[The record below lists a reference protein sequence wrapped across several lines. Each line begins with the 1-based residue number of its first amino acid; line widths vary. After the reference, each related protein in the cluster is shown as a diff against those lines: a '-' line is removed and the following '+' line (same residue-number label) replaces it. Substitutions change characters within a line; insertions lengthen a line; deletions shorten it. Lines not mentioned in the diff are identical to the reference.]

1 MPNDAPEAGERN
13 GKGVNAADLRPPDP
27 PVLAD
32 RALPKGPSVSLQIM
46 GWFFLNL
53 LLVGVL
59 AALLFTSH
67 ISPLLNVIISGRTG
81 DRLDALAADVGER
94 ISGIPSDKWEE
105 VLKGYSRR
113 YKMDFALTRRDGD
126 LHAGNVPAIPDSV
139 IARIREFPGLRPPP
153 PHAPQAARGT
163 DFDGE
168 PENTRRPSPPPLAS
182 NQPLPS
188 DAPFRGG
195 PEFPRREDALRAEE
209 AEIRRPERPRAEQ
222 PQRDEPALNPSNF
235 RFIVHEGNLYWIGV
249 RVRSTDEAGR
259 LRGPTTLLLASQS
272 LLSGGVLLDPSAIW
286 LMAAVLLGSA
296 LFWIPL
302 VRRITVPLRKMR
314 DAAGQMSRGN
324 FQSRLSIDR
333 GDEIG
338 SLARSLNHLGTRLNE
353 FVTGQKRF
361 LGDIAHELGSPLAR
375 MQYGLGIIEQQAP
388 STLQPLLEDVREEVA
403 QMSALLAE
411 IQQFTKAGLHSE
423 LRLENVLLE
432 EVLRQALA
440 RENVPAAIVRSQIA
454 PGTAVN
460 ADARYLQRAIA
471 NILRNS
477 LRYAGDSGPLW
488 IDSKRSGNRL
498 ILSFAD
504 EGPGVPADLVHRL
517 CDPFF
522 RTESARTR
530 ESGGVG
536 LGLAIVKRCVE
547 ACGGT
552 VNIRNRSPHGLIV
565 ELALQAAEAPAN

>member
-1 MPNDAPEAGERN
+1 MPEAG
-13 GKGVNAADLRPPDP
+13 GPSVDGAHTAAALRSPGL
-27 PVLAD
+27 PVSSEGAQ
-32 RALPKGPSVSLQIM
+32 PKGLSVSLQIM

-53 LLVGVL
+53 LIVAML

-67 ISPLLNVIISGRTG
+67 VSPLLNVIISGRTG

-94 ISGIPSDKWEE
+94 ISGIPSDKWGE
-105 VLKGYSRR
+105 VLNGYSRR
-113 YKMDFALTRRDGD
+113 YKMDFALTRREGD
-126 LHAGNVPAIPDSV
+126 LHAGTVPAIPESV

-153 PHAPQAARGT
+153 PPPAPGLAQGNDFNGESERLRRPAPQT
-163 DFDGE
+163 
-168 PENTRRPSPPPLAS
+168 LATS
-182 NQPLPS
+182 QFLPS

-195 PEFPRREDALRAEE
+195 PDFPRRADALRADEE
-209 AEIRRPERPRAEQ
+209 EIRRPERPRDGQ
-222 PQRDEPALNPSNF
+222 PQREDVQLNPSNF

-272 LLSGGVLLDPSAIW
+272 LLSGGVLLDPSTIW
-286 LMAAVLLGSA
+286 FMAAVLLGSA

-324 FQSRLSIDR
+324 FETRLTIER

-338 SLARSLNHLGTRLNE
+338 SLAQSLNHLGTRLNE
-353 FVTGQKRF
+353 SVTGQKRF

-375 MQYGLGIIEQQAP
+375 MQFGLGIIEQQAP
-388 STLQPLLEDVREEVA
+388 PALQPLLEDVREEVG

-411 IQQFTKAGLHSE
+411 IHQFTKAGLHSE
-423 LRLENVLLE
+423 LHLENVLLE
-432 EVLRQALA
+432 DVLKQAVA
-440 RENVPAAIVRSQIA
+440 QENLPDAIVRSQIP
-454 PGTAVN
+454 PGTTVR
-460 ADARYLQRAIA
+460 ADSRYLQRAIA
-471 NILRNS
+471 NVLRNS
-477 LRYAGDSGPLW
+477 LRYAGDSGTLW
-488 IDSKRSGNRL
+488 VDSKRSGEHL
-498 ILSFAD
+498 ILSLAD
-504 EGPGVPADLVHRL
+504 EGPGVPADLLHRL

-530 ESGGVG
+530 ETGGVG

-552 VNIRNRSPHGLIV
+552 INIRNRSPHGLIV
-565 ELALQAAEAPAN
+565 ELALQLPEAPS